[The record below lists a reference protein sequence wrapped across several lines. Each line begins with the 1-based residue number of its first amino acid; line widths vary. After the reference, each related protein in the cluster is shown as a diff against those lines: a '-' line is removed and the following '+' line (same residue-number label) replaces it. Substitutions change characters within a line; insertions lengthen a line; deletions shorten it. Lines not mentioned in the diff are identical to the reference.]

1 MSAAPRLLAFAGSLR
16 TGSFNKK
23 LLKVAAEAATEA
35 GAEVTVA
42 DLRDFPMPLYDGD
55 IESSTGLPEPAKR
68 LKALFLE
75 NDGLLIAS
83 PEYNGSMTAP
93 LKNALDWVSRRE
105 GEEPPLAAYRG
116 KTAALVSAS
125 PGALG
130 GVRALVHVREVLL
143 NMGVLVIPQRHALS
157 RANTVF
163 DEAGAMTDAQ
173 QEAAVMAVAAA
184 LVETTRKLAS

>member
-1 MSAAPRLLAFAGSLR
+1 MTATPRVLAFAGSLR
-16 TGSFNKK
+16 AGSFNKK
-23 LLKVAAEAATEA
+23 LVKVAADAARQV
-35 GAEVTVA
+35 GAEVTLI

-55 IESSTGLPEPAKR
+55 IESSSGLPAEAQR

-75 NDGLLIAS
+75 NDALLIAS

-105 GEEPPLAAYRG
+105 GDEPPLAAYRG

-130 GVRALVHVREVLL
+130 GIRSLGHVREVLL
-143 NMGVLVIPQRHALS
+143 NMGVFVVPQRHALS

-163 DEAGAMTDAQ
+163 DDSGAMTDAQ
-173 QEAAVMAVAAA
+173 QEAAVMAVAAT
-184 LVETTRKLAS
+184 LVETTRKLLT